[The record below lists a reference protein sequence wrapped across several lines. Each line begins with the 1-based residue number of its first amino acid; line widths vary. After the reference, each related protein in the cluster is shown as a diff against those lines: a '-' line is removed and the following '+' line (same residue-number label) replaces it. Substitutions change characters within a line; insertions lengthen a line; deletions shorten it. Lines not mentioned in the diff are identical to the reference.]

1 MSARITTPKNP
12 KGAIDILTSSQKTS
26 FVSGDQLLTLRG
38 GHFVRKKP
46 YEGIV
51 ITIDQL
57 AGDEA
62 GSLRVNVRFGMTRMV
77 VFTLG
82 WKNKQADI
90 CIGDDCFR
98 IELT

>member
-1 MSARITTPKNP
+1 MPARITTPKNL

-62 GSLRVNVRFGMTRMV
+62 GSLRVNVRFGMMRMV

-82 WKNKQADI
+82 WKNKAADI
-90 CIGDDCFR
+90 CIGDDSFR
-98 IELT
+98 IELV